1 MVTPEELDQW
11 ARAIEAIWQKMERG
25 EKLKKSERD
34 FLGPRV
40 MSGVSALFTGARKM
54 REKQN
59 QG

>member
-1 MVTPEELDQW
+1 MPTPDEVEQW
-11 ARAIEAIWQKMERG
+11 ARAIDAAWQKLERG